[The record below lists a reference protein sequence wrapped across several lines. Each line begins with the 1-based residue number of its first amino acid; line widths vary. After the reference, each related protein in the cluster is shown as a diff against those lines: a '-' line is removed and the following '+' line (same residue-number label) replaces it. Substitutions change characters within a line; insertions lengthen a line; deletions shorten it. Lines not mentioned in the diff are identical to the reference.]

1 MAIPANSR
9 HSGRKVSPLAGD
21 CRPGGGLAPLRAE
34 RGRLGRR
41 LKKTVVLVGMMGAGK
56 TAVGTAMARLLSVP
70 FVDSDDEIE
79 RAANMTVAE
88 IFARDGEAFFRAR
101 ESEVLNRLLSGP
113 PCILST
119 GGGAYLAPA
128 NRAAIA
134 EHGVAVWIKADL
146 ELLWNRVK
154 HKTTRPLLRTAD
166 PKGTLAALLEQR
178 APIYAEAA
186 VVVEAELAY
195 TVDQMAAKVIA
206 ALQAHGEV
214 GVR

>member
-1 MAIPANSR
+1 
-9 HSGRKVSPLAGD
+9 
-21 CRPGGGLAPLRAE
+21 
-34 RGRLGRR
+34 
-41 LKKTVVLVGMMGAGK
+41 MGAGK

-101 ESEVLNRLLSGP
+101 ESEVLNRLLSGA

-119 GGGAYLAPA
+119 GGGAFLAPA
-128 NRAAIA
+128 NRALIA
-134 EHGVAVWIKADL
+134 DQGIAVWLKADL

-166 PKGTLAALLEQR
+166 PKATLTALLDQR
-178 APIYAEAA
+178 APVYAEAG
-186 VVVEAELAY
+186 VVVEAEAAY

-206 ALQAHGEV
+206 ALQEHGEV

>member
-1 MAIPANSR
+1 
-9 HSGRKVSPLAGD
+9 
-21 CRPGGGLAPLRAE
+21 
-34 RGRLGRR
+34 
-41 LKKTVVLVGMMGAGK
+41 MMGAGK

-101 ESEVLNRLLSGP
+101 ESEVLTRLLSGA

-119 GGGAYLAPA
+119 GGGAFLAPA
-128 NRAAIA
+128 NRAVIA
-134 EHGVAVWIKADL
+134 DQGVAVWLKADL

-166 PKGTLAALLEQR
+166 PKATLTALLDQR
-178 APIYAEAA
+178 APVYAEAG
-186 VVVEAELAY
+186 VVVEAEAAY

-206 ALQAHGEV
+206 ALQEHGEV
-214 GVR
+214 GVK

>member
-1 MAIPANSR
+1 
-9 HSGRKVSPLAGD
+9 
-21 CRPGGGLAPLRAE
+21 
-34 RGRLGRR
+34 
-41 LKKTVVLVGMMGAGK
+41 MMGAGK

-101 ESEVLNRLLSGP
+101 ESEVLTRLLSGP

-119 GGGAYLAPA
+119 GGGAFLAPA
-128 NRAAIA
+128 NRAVIA
-134 EHGVAVWIKADL
+134 DQGIAVWLKADL

-166 PKGTLAALLEQR
+166 PKATLTALLDQR
-178 APIYAEAA
+178 APVYAEAG
-186 VVVEAELAY
+186 VVVEAEAAY

-206 ALQAHGEV
+206 ALQEHGEV
-214 GVR
+214 GVK

>member
-1 MAIPANSR
+1 M
-9 HSGRKVSPLAGD
+9 
-21 CRPGGGLAPLRAE
+21 
-34 RGRLGRR
+34 GRR

-101 ESEVLNRLLSGP
+101 ESEVLTRLLSGP

-119 GGGAYLAPA
+119 GGGAFLAPA

-134 EHGVAVWIKADL
+134 DHGVAVWLQADL

-166 PKGTLAALLEQR
+166 PKATLTALLDQR
-178 APIYAEAA
+178 APVYAEAG
-186 VVVEAELAY
+186 VVVEAEAAY

-206 ALQAHGEV
+206 ALQEHGEV